1 MFTQVV
7 VFATPPLALVKAT
20 FLNRTPHVRLVCF
33 EPHPPRHYSTGLF
46 SGFSTTRH
54 REGPF
59 LPGRTVGSHL
69 TIPGL
74 GFGLYLHPVGARRQ
88 RAADAVSQAATDPIV
103 MEPDLLGPV
112 EVQAYV
118 PFGELNPFVPHRR
131 PYGGTGAGNFTGGA
145 HAGYGEACRAI
156 TCGLTRAGAF
166 RPRDPDDPD
175 RGPTPRTSAVL
186 PPSLEIG

>member
-59 LPGRTVGSHL
+59 LPGRAVGSSL

-74 GFGLYLHPVGARRQ
+74 GFGFYLHPVGAGRQ
-88 RAADAVSQAATDPIV
+88 RAADVVAQAAAGSVV
-103 MEPDLLGPV
+103 MEPDLFGPV
-112 EVQAYV
+112 KVQSYV
-118 PFGELNPFVPHRR
+118 PFGEVGPFVPHGR
-131 PYGGTGAGNFTGGA
+131 PYGGTRAGNSTGGS
-145 HAGYGEACRAI
+145 HA
-156 TCGLTRAGAF
+156 
-166 RPRDPDDPD
+166 
-175 RGPTPRTSAVL
+175 
-186 PPSLEIG
+186 